1 MWAIL
6 LRLSSL
12 RHPQVAEW
20 PKVSGN
26 RTVLA
31 GFAILMLVLTLT
43 PTPFLHFSLREIIR
57 EFRRP

>member
-20 PKVSGN
+20 PRVAGS
-26 RTVLA
+26 RAVLA
-31 GFAILMLVLTLT
+31 GFAILMLALTLA
-43 PTPFLHFSLREIIR
+43 PAPFLHFSLREVL
-57 EFRRP
+57 